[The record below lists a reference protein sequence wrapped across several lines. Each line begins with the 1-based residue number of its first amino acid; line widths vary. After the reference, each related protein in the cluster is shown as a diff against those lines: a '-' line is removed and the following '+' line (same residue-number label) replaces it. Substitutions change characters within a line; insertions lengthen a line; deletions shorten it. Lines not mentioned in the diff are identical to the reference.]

1 MSSLPPLSLPKFHVN
16 ALSQTHKDAA
26 KVEPSIP
33 DEPGFSAASDEDQA
47 DAALA
52 QETPPEPEMPM
63 APILPEIDTGAILNS
78 LEQAKAGLERSALLH
93 SQALVSEFLQSAFPK
108 LCEVLLADEVMQ
120 ATQSMAP
127 TDIQRLILNV
137 PDKFEA
143 SFQRAVQ
150 ASPEMNEICDIR
162 ASGDGEAISIDVDW
176 QTGGLSFDMDQFL
189 DSSLAHL
196 AGPNQSQEGH
206 DV

>member
-16 ALSQTHKDAA
+16 ALSQAHKDAA

-33 DEPGFSAASDEDQA
+33 DERSFSAASDEDQA
-47 DAALA
+47 ETELE
-52 QETPPEPEMPM
+52 QETAPEPELPM

-78 LEQAKAGLERSALLH
+78 LEQVKVGLERAALQH
-93 SQALVSEFLQSAFPK
+93 SQALISEFLQSAFPK
-108 LCEVLLADEVMQ
+108 LCESLLADEVVK

-127 TDIQRLILNV
+127 TDLQRLIINV
-137 PDKFEA
+137 PDKFEG

-162 ASGDGEAISIDVDW
+162 ASGDGDAITIDVDW
-176 QTGGLSFDMDQFL
+176 QTGGLNFDMDQFL
-189 DSSLAHL
+189 DSSLARL